1 MCATKAQGPAGR
13 NGSVLLTGSH
23 AICEPEQ
30 CQLPVDCDKSK
41 TGTINP
47 KPTTR
52 MIEQSY
58 S

>member
-1 MCATKAQGPAGR
+1 MCKQKCLGAEARELKAEGGDR
-13 NGSVLLTGSH
+13 RSH
-23 AICEPEQ
+23 TES
-30 CQLPVDCDKSK
+30 QLPVDCDKSK